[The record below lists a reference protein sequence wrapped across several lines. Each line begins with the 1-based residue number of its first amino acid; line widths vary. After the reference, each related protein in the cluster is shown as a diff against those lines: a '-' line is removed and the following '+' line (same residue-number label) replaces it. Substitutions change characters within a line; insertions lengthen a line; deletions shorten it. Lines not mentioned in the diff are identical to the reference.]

1 MSTFTI
7 AGLQLNLTSAKDAE
21 HSNFDYIREQV
32 LATARRFPHLDMV
45 ILPELSTFGP
55 APKYAEPLPGP
66 TEQRYQELA
75 VEANLWLCNGSMFE
89 RADDQI
95 YNTMSLIN
103 PAGEVVCRYRKMYPF
118 TPHEEG
124 ISSGS
129 EPKVVDIPGVGRF
142 GLSICYDMWYP
153 ETIRSLVWEG
163 AEVILHPTL
172 TNTID
177 REAETSIARANAT
190 MNQCYLIDINAAGT
204 LGVGQSIVAGP
215 GGEVIH
221 QSGSQHD
228 VIVVDLDL
236 AYLRRVRRQGWN
248 GLGQPLKS
256 FRDSSKNFAPYQPGA
271 TSKALDD
278 LGPLVKP
285 KKQNWTNT
293 SE

>member
-7 AGLQLNLTSAKDAE
+7 AGLQLCLSSAKDSE
-21 HSNFDYIREQV
+21 HNNFDYIREQV

-45 ILPELSTFGP
+45 ILPELCTFGP
-55 APKYAEPLPGP
+55 APKYAETLPGP
-66 TEQRYQELA
+66 TEQRYRDLA
-75 VEANLWLCNGSMFE
+75 VEANLWLCNGSLFE
-89 RADDQI
+89 RADDQVF
-95 YNTMSLIN
+95 NTMSFIN

-124 ISSGS
+124 ISSGTQ
-129 EPKVVDIPGVGRF
+129 PMVVEIPGVARF

-153 ETIRSLVWEG
+153 ETIRSLVWDG
-163 AEVILHPTL
+163 AEVIIHPTL

-177 REAETSIARANAT
+177 RDAETSIARANAT
-190 MNQCYLIDINAAGT
+190 MNQCYLIDINATGS
-204 LGVGQSIVAGP
+204 LGVGQSIVVGP
-215 GGEVIH
+215 GGEIIH
-221 QSGSQHD
+221 KSGTQHD
-228 VIVVDLDL
+228 VILIDLDL
-236 AYLRRVRRQGWN
+236 NYLRRVRRQGWN

-293 SE
+293 ME